1 MVTLHVRLSSPL
13 GAVQAPAES
22 GRGGGASK
30 AIFARCAAWG
40 QGAELPRG
48 FWLPH
53 LARGRMTHGLAL
65 GCAGSAYAGRPVQAL
80 FIQRLKAKQAV
91 PCPCQGQAER
101 CRAGTGRLGQIGL
114 ALGSWLFSPR
124 NCSR

>member
-40 QGAELPRG
+40 QGANYPAASG
-48 FWLPH
+48 FLAWL
-53 LARGRMTHGLAL
+53 GVG
-65 GCAGSAYAGRPVQAL
+65 
-80 FIQRLKAKQAV
+80 
-91 PCPCQGQAER
+91 
-101 CRAGTGRLGQIGL
+101 
-114 ALGSWLFSPR
+114 
-124 NCSR
+124 

>member
-40 QGAELPRG
+40 QGGNYPAASG
-48 FWLPH
+48 FLAWL
-53 LARGRMTHGLAL
+53 GVG
-65 GCAGSAYAGRPVQAL
+65 
-80 FIQRLKAKQAV
+80 
-91 PCPCQGQAER
+91 
-101 CRAGTGRLGQIGL
+101 
-114 ALGSWLFSPR
+114 
-124 NCSR
+124 